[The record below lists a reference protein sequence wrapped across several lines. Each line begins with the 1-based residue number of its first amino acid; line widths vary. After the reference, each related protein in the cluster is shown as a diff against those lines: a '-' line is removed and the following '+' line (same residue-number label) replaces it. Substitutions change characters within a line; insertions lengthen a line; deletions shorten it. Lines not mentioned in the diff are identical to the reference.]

1 MKSLKFLLAITT
13 IYVHGQTKTIEVLE
27 RTIPKW
33 LKEHKVPA
41 VAIGVIEDGQVAYTK
56 VFGEQRN
63 GVPAGN
69 ETIFTVA
76 SLTKP
81 IFSLVV
87 LHLIENGELQLDE
100 PLYKY
105 HIDPDLTVNKSLKK
119 LNARYVLSHQSGFV
133 NWRNMSPSKKLE
145 FKFEPGSRYLYSG
158 EGFEFLR
165 KALTNKT
172 GKSLPQWAEEV
183 LFKPLGL
190 EDIAFTWNPS
200 WDLNKVA
207 YPYNINME
215 EYKYAPRTEL
225 NAAAGLQ
232 TTIKDYTA
240 ICAYVLNG
248 GGLALSLFDEM
259 TTPQVKVKE
268 NLYYGL
274 GWEVIPSLSN
284 NESVIMH
291 PGNENGISTIV
302 VLLPKSKNGVVVFT
316 NGDAGFEVYRNIIEF
331 YLAEGEEIFGIKN
344 KKLIPT
350 PKYTIPSLEI
360 VNYLGTFQI
369 KENVTFEIVE
379 KESEMY
385 LAIPGQP
392 LFKLVPQSNTM
403 FQIDEELKV
412 EFSAFEK
419 EGFTSVY
426 IYQFGVR
433 IYKGVRIDR

>member
-1 MKSLKFLLAITT
+1 MKKLKYLFFIISICAQAQNNT
-13 IYVHGQTKTIEVLE
+13 IPNLE
-27 RTIPKW
+27 KLIPKW
-33 LKEHKVPA
+33 QEEHKVPA
-41 VAIGVIEDGQVAYTK
+41 VAVGIIEDGQVTYTK
-56 VFGEQRN
+56 VFGEQRK
-63 GVPAGN
+63 GIPAGN

-81 IFSLVV
+81 IFSMVV
-87 LHLIENGELQLDE
+87 LNLIEKGKLQLDE
-100 PLYKY
+100 PLYNY
-105 HIDPDLTVNKSLKK
+105 HIDPDLTVNKNLKK

-145 FKFEPGSRYLYSG
+145 FNFEPGSQYLYSG

-172 GKSLPQWAEEV
+172 GKSLPQWAKEV
-183 LFKPLGL
+183 LFNPIGL
-190 EDIAFTWNPS
+190 KDIAFTWNPN
-200 WDLNKVA
+200 WELNKVA
-207 YPYNINME
+207 YPYNLNME

-232 TTIKDYTA
+232 TTIKDYSEV
-240 ICAYVLNG
+240 CAYVLNG
-248 GGLALSLFDEM
+248 GGLSKSLFDKM
-259 TTPQVKVKE
+259 VAPQAKVKE

-302 VLLPKSKNGVVVFT
+302 VLLPKSKKGMIVFT
-316 NGDAGFEVYRNIIEF
+316 NGDSGFKVYQNIVEY
-331 YLAEGEEIFGIKN
+331 YLEEGKEIFEIKN
-344 KKLIPT
+344 KKLIPI
-350 PKYTIPSLEI
+350 PKYTIPSQEMA
-360 VNYLGTFQI
+360 NYLGTFQI
-369 KENVTFEIVE
+369 KENVTFNIVK
-379 KESEMY
+379 KEGELH

-392 LFKLVPQSNTM
+392 LFRLVPQSKEM

-412 EFSAFEK
+412 EFSSSQK
-419 EGFTSVY
+419 DGYTSVY

-433 IYKGVRIDR
+433 IYKGERIDK